1 MHKFLSKTIL
11 LALILGIMN
20 VGAIA
25 DNSNPPVKK
34 SKTGICHPQG
44 GTYYGQTKNFTPY
57 KSMDECIKSGGRMP
71 KK

>member
-1 MHKFLSKTIL
+1 MYKFLSKAIL
-11 LALILGIMN
+11 LVLTVSIMS

-25 DNSNPPVKK
+25 DSSNPPVKK

-44 GTYYGQTKNFTPY
+44 GTYYRQTKNFTPY
-57 KSMDECIKSGGRMP
+57 QSMDECIKSGGRPP